1 MWGFFL
7 DNENLLK
14 LIVVMNVQLY
24 EYTNSH

>member
-24 EYTNSH
+24 EYTKSH